1 MKMKRMTS
9 IVLTI
14 CILLSMLVLP
24 AQAAGECLK
33 ADKTSLKPGD
43 TFTLSYVIPNSVSN
57 VDAITI
63 EIGFD
68 KDKFEA
74 KSITY
79 ADIAP
84 LVRDTNHT
92 VTQANA
98 NGKFRGEWSSNDET
112 FETATTAANLQLFEA
127 TFTVKEAAAAGDA
140 DFTVDVL
147 EVFDDVA
154 TDLSSSAG
162 ATKTKATVN
171 IVAVLTGDQTIT
183 MDTRPAAGAA
193 TSTVAASGTNFTVNF
208 EDWKQGSASVSTFEA
223 EKPYTATG
231 TLTAN
236 TGYVFAEGATVKL
249 SGAAENESV
258 EGADRSP
265 DGKTLTFTYKYT
277 TPGLPAYEGTAADA
291 PTLNTKAG
299 GNVTLNTVAVSG
311 EEVEYGW
318 SHENNKATAG
328 NWQGSTDFAGLTA
341 GDYYFFARVKAK
353 AGTHSGGG
361 VSDASAKITVFAAP
375 RINGYGSL
383 DSLMFDTDV
392 DVAPDAT
399 VPAGLATTNPYSIT
413 GTLPAGLDFDEATGK
428 ITGKPTTVSAT
439 GGSVTITVTDKEGI
453 VSAAYPLSYGAVAK
467 QANTMTSVTQANVE
481 YGTAVNP
488 SVNACN
494 GTTPTYQYKVR
505 GAGDDTYV
513 ATKPTAVGEYTV
525 KASSTGHA
533 TVADAVVTADFAI
546 TQKTLTNLGFTGVTV
561 TKVYD
566 GTTSAG
572 AVGGSAITFDG
583 KVGTDDVSIKAVA
596 GEYIEANAGTGK
608 TVTLTLSL
616 DGAAKDNYKLASYTQ
631 DINTAAI
638 TAADQTITS
647 SYTTE
652 TNAYS
657 LTKGGNT
664 VDLTTLAATDATG
677 NSLSFTVA
685 EGGSYAS
692 IQSDGKTLKSTASTG
707 TVKITV
713 SADAYDAGGT
723 ADKEYNVATNI
734 TIYVKVVSKLDAG
747 VAIEDA
753 STSTTYGTN
762 VTITATKSDS
772 VNGGT
777 WSWEYPGDTFEAV
790 GATDTATIVLKP
802 LKATAAAATVT
813 AKYESDTHLGSDS
826 ISVTVN
832 PKELTAA
839 DLEFTDTTIT
849 KPYNGDTTSTATVKV
864 LDSAKVNAGDAL
876 PTVTGSAVYN
886 SANVTTATKVT
897 FTTTESSNTNYKVPA
912 GLIKE
917 HDASITKA
925 DSSVAT
931 APTGKPG
938 LKYTGSAQALVN
950 AGAADGGTM
959 QYALSADGSYSDAI
973 PTGTNADSYTVYY
986 KVKGDANHND
996 MAAAGPVNVTIGK
1009 ATPTVVPPTGKAS
1022 LTYTGNALELIDAG
1036 STTGG
1041 TLQYKVGTGEYGT
1054 AIPTGI
1060 DAAGYTV
1067 SYRVVG
1073 DSNYNDVAEASLSTI
1088 TITKGTLGGSN
1099 ASKKI
1104 RFNDTAEKSYTP
1116 ADFGLTLE
1124 GTFALNGSVTDSGS
1138 VLADTYPKY
1147 DSDIKVQ
1154 LKSALSLATPAQTIT
1169 IPVTFTPTN
1178 TNWNPKNYTLTITLD
1193 SKHNVDGD
1201 ITFADGE
1208 LTYTGSGLTYE
1219 TATITGVSGG
1229 TWTYTYTVGTGTL
1242 DGSGKPLTVGTYT
1255 VKAEYEDGDNL
1266 GEKTA
1271 TLTVK
1276 PKPITVP
1283 AADTTVYT
1291 YTGSAQTY
1299 QIAASSD
1306 YAVTGETQTNANET
1320 GYTVTV
1326 SLTDPTNTAWADD
1339 TTANKT
1345 YTFIIKKATPTGTPA
1360 YTAITTSGKTLADA
1374 ALAVGSIDP
1383 AGGSIVWDVAD
1394 TTTVTANTAYNW
1406 TYTPA
1411 AADQANYNNLTGS
1424 ITPYVVSYSSG
1435 GGGGVS
1441 TYAISVDSAKN
1452 GTVTV
1457 SPKNAAKGT
1466 TVTITVKPDKG
1477 FELDTLKVVDKN
1489 GDKVKVTEKNGKYTF
1504 TMPASKV
1511 TVKATF
1517 AEIVVA
1523 PENPFVD
1530 VAESAYYYDAVL
1542 WAAENGITG
1551 GTDATH
1557 FSPNATC
1564 TRAQIVT
1571 FLWRAAGSPEPTT
1584 ANSFA
1589 DVPADS
1595 YYAKAVAWAVE
1606 QGITTGTG
1614 DGKFSPNAPCTRAQ
1628 SVTFLWRSQKSPASD
1643 SVNPFADV
1651 AAGTYY
1657 NNAVLWAAE
1666 NGITGGTSATT
1677 FSPNND
1683 CTRAQIVT
1691 FLFRLLGE

>member
-1 MKMKRMTS
+1 MKKRILS
-9 IVLTI
+9 GLLTI
-14 CILLSMLVLP
+14 ALLLTLVTPVTL
-24 AQAAGECLK
+24 AAGETLTFSTTANLAGVKAGDSFDVTIESQEITGAYSGDLK
-33 ADKTSLKPGD
+33 ISFDKSVFKVTNIVWNSTIRGNAP
-43 TFTLSYVIPNSVSN
+43 SSVSESN
-57 VDAITI
+57 SNGYLQKGYVDNIDYESLNI
-63 EIGFD
+63 P
-68 KDKFEA
+68 
-74 KSITY
+74 
-79 ADIAP
+79 ADT
-84 LVRDTNHT
+84 LF
-92 VTQANA
+92 VTA
-98 NGKFRGEWSSNDET
+98 T
-112 FETATTAANLQLFEA
+112 FEVLDTAVSGVSNIILAYE
-127 TFTVKEAAAAGDA
+127 FTDEY
-140 DFTVDVL
+140 
-147 EVFDDVA
+147 
-154 TDLSSSAG
+154 SSSMSGITANTNTL
-162 ATKTKATVN
+162 AVTV
-171 IVAVLTGDQTIT
+171 VSELTGTQTIT

-193 TSTVAASGTNFTVNF
+193 TSTVAASGTNFTVSF
-208 EDWKQGSASVSTFEA
+208 SDWKQGETSVTTFEA
-223 EKPYTATG
+223 EEPYTARG

-236 TGYVFAEGATVKL
+236 TGYQFAATGIILAVAGAETNE
-249 SGAAENESV
+249 SAENPNV
-258 EGADRSP
+258 SP
-265 DGKTLTFTYKYT
+265 DGKTLTFDYKYT
-277 TPGLPAYEGTAADA
+277 TSGLPAYTGTAATITSVA
-291 PTLNTKAG
+291 KSG
-299 GNVTLNTVAVSG
+299 SNVVVTATIPSDETG
-311 EEVEYGW
+311 EYGY
-318 SHENNKATAG
+318 SATNSAASVT
-328 NWQGSTDFAGLTA
+328 NWQSSHSFATPEPGT
-341 GDYYFFARVKAK
+341 YYFFARVAENGTHK
-353 AGTHSGGG
+353 AGGESAGTAYTVNGPLSLSYTAPASMTVDTAISEMAPTVSGGSG
-361 VSDASAKITVFAAP
+361 S
-375 RINGYGSL
+375 GY
-383 DSLMFDTDV
+383 TY
-392 DVAPDAT
+392 AETA
-399 VPAGLATTNPYSIT
+399 
-413 GTLPAGLDFDEATGK
+413 GTLPTGLSLNTTTGK
-428 ITGKPTTVSAT
+428 ISGTPTVVAT
-439 GGSVTITVTDKEGI
+439 ATDVTITVTDSDSDTQTYVI
-453 VSAAYPLSYGAVAK
+453 HFPAVAK
-467 QANTMTSVTQANVE
+467 KANTMTSVTQADVE
-481 YGTAVNP
+481 YGTVVNP
-488 SVNACN
+488 SATSN
-494 GTTPTYQYKVR
+494 GSTPTFEYKVR
-505 GAGDDTYV
+505 GAGDGTYTD
-513 ATKPTAVGEYTV
+513 TKPTDVGEYTV

-723 ADKEYNVATNI
+723 ADKEYNAATNI

-925 DSSVAT
+925 DSSVTT

-1088 TITKGTLGGSN
+1088 TIAKGTLGGSN

-1116 ADFGLTLE
+1116 ADFGLTLG

-1154 LKSALSLATPAQTIT
+1154 LKSALSLATPAQTVT
-1169 IPVTFTPTN
+1169 IPLTFTPTN
-1178 TNWNPKNYTLTITLD
+1178 TNWNAKDYTLTITLD
-1193 SKHNVDGD
+1193 SKNNVDSD

-1219 TATITGVSGG
+1219 TATVTGVSGG
-1229 TWTYTYTVGTGTL
+1229 TWTYTYTAGTGTL
-1242 DGSGKPLTVGTYT
+1242 DSSGKPLTVGTYT
-1255 VKAEYEDGDNL
+1255 VKAVYEDDDNL

-1271 TLTVK
+1271 NLTVK

-1306 YAVTGETQTNANET
+1306 YTVTGQTQTNANET

-1424 ITPYVVSYSSG
+1424 ITPYVVSYGGGG

-1457 SPKNAAKGT
+1457 SPKNAAKGA